1 MTNELQKME
10 GMTPST
16 FNEAKEF
23 SELVSKSDFVPVN
36 YKGKPADILICIQM
50 GHEVGLKPIQALQN
64 IAVINGKPSLY
75 GDSAIA
81 LCRVNPDFAGI
92 EEKIIG
98 SGAERKAVCTVQR
111 LVKATNKIEKTIR
124 EFAWS
129 DATRAGLTN
138 RGPWK
143 SYPDRMLQM
152 RARGFALRDAFP
164 DSLKG
169 LITKEEAEDFPQEE
183 QKNTVEIEVTTE
195 KKQTDTN
202 FSDDAEVTKLL
213 NHRSEGTTIEQTEE
227 PLDVDIA
234 DKSVKDTDITTKEQ
248 AESFY
253 DLVKV
258 WAETCEN
265 VEELNNIFKNNKE
278 QFKRLQN
285 VDEEVY
291 NKLLSNLKTKKGEL
305 NNG

>member
-1 MTNELQKME
+1 MTNELQKMD
-10 GMTPST
+10 GMTPSN

-92 EEKIIG
+92 DEQIVG
-98 SGAERKAVCTVQR
+98 SGNERKAVCTVKR
-111 LVKATNKIEKTIR
+111 LVKATNEIEKTIR

-169 LITKEEAEDFPQEE
+169 LITKEEAEDFPEE
-183 QKNTVEIEVTTE
+183 ESKNTVEVEVITE
-195 KKQTDTN
+195 SKQTDTH
-202 FSDDAEVTKLL
+202 FSNDAEVKEVEEVTELL
-213 NHRSEGTTIEQTEE
+213 NSDSEGAIHNPE
-227 PLDVDIA
+227 V
-234 DKSVKDTDITTKEQ
+234 SVKDTDITTKEQ
-248 AESFY
+248 AEAFS

-258 WAETCEN
+258 WAETCKT
-265 VEELNNIFKNNKE
+265 VEELNDIFKNNKE
-278 QFKRLQN
+278 QFQRMQD
-285 VDEEVY
+285 VDIETY
-291 NKLLSNLKTKKGEL
+291 KKMLSNLKARKGEI

>member
-81 LCRVNPDFAGI
+81 LCRINPDFAGI
-92 EEKIIG
+92 EEQIVG

-169 LITKEEAEDFPQEE
+169 LITREEAEVFPEE
-183 QKNTVEIEVTTE
+183 KQNNTVEIEVTTE
-195 KKQTDTN
+195 KKQKDTH
-202 FSDDAEVTKLL
+202 FSSDAEVTELL
-213 NHRSEGTTIEQTEE
+213 NNQSEGIQE
-227 PLDVDIA
+227 PLDVDIE
-234 DKSVKDTDITTKEQ
+234 DTSVKDTDITTKEQ
-248 AESFY
+248 AEAFY
-253 DLVKV
+253 DLARV
-258 WAETCEN
+258 WAETCETI
-265 VEELNNIFKNNKE
+265 EELNDIFKNNKE
-278 QFKRLQN
+278 QFKRLQG
-285 VDEEVY
+285 VDEEIY
-291 NKLLSNLKTKKGEL
+291 NKLLSNLKAKKGEL